1 MRGQRQHRQA
11 PSSAPSASL
20 CCSAAAAVAR
30 AWASCFGPLSFSD
43 TLCFSLPPSI
53 PQCLYLSLNYSPTAR
68 CPLSLPFT
76 PTHKMHSH
84 APVPSLRCFFHV
96 RVSSLSHLCCSF
108 CPALPLSSAGA
119 VRASSIFPILSVILL
134 FMGGLCIAAS
144 EFYKTRH
151 NIILSAGI
159 FFVSA
164 GKGLDAQ
171 GLMPRG

>member
-1 MRGQRQHRQA
+1 MDH
-11 PSSAPSASL
+11 SL
-20 CCSAAAAVAR
+20 FLTHFVS
-30 AWASCFGPLSFSD
+30 LSLS
-43 TLCFSLPPSI
+43 PSI
-53 PQCLYLSLNYSPTAR
+53 PQCRYLSLNYSLTTH

-76 PTHKMHSH
+76 PNHKTCSH
-84 APVPSLRCFFHV
+84 APVPSLWHHFHAPV
-96 RVSSLSHLCCSF
+96 CSLSHLCCSF

-164 GKGLDAQ
+164 GKGGAQ
-171 GLMPRG
+171 SLMPWGWAPGVGGLPSQDVCKGAVT